1 MQSNRYH
8 TAPQSQDILRQLK
21 GLKYDAYTPRFLPL
35 LFIASYSQVIEKFL
49 LEHQKRSRS
58 ADWRVEEE
66 KEAGGREE
74 EGESER
80 SFKSSGDR

>member
-1 MQSNRYH
+1 MMLTHR
-8 TAPQSQDILRQLK
+8 D
-21 GLKYDAYTPRFLPL
+21 FLPL

-66 KEAGGREE
+66 KEAGGR
-74 EGESER
+74 GKGGGGRESER